1 MRRPP
6 DGVEIRQKLG
16 TALWSLVA
24 VLAWGRVACAAPEPE
39 RLSLWVT
46 SPWLTLMTRFVGGV
60 YVEVHPLSGWNERGQ
75 LVRFKRPPAG
85 ARIIALDRE
94 EKRAFDLSSVSGAR
108 VRLLFSDMPYL
119 RQGGAK
125 NFLDPAT
132 MPFLGQQILK
142 ALAAFDHE
150 NYQYYQRRLA
160 EFQSRLESTVGVGR
174 QLLSDI
180 SLLNLSSELALWMAA
195 AGNRHVTPSWEMTQS
210 WERGE
215 RLEVFERTLTEAQA
229 GHLFVIYDNQIP
241 LSLRSALETHPS
253 ALLLVL
259 PDVTQMED
267 LFLYLYD
274 QYMAVWNFA
283 RHGPT
288 PSRSSGTPRRF

>member
-1 MRRPP
+1 MRRP
-6 DGVEIRQKLG
+6 DDFREMRSGGRIFLG
-16 TALWSLVA
+16 ALVVLLVWGN
-24 VLAWGRVACAAPEPE
+24 LASAAPEPE
-39 RLSLWVT
+39 RLSIWVS
-46 SPWLTLMTRFVGGV
+46 SPWLALMTRFLGGV
-60 YVEVHPLSGWNERGQ
+60 YIEVHPLSGWNEKGQ

-85 ARIIALDRE
+85 ARIIALDRD
-94 EKRAFDLSSVSGAR
+94 EKRAFDLSSVSEAR

-119 RQGGAK
+119 RQGGER

-142 ALAAFDHE
+142 ALAAFDND

-180 SLLNLSSELALWMAA
+180 PVLNLSSELSLWMAA
-195 AGNRHVTPSWEMTQS
+195 AGKRHVTPSWEMSQA

-215 RLEVFERTLTEAQA
+215 RLEIFERTLGEAQA
-229 GHLFVIYDNQIP
+229 GHLFVLYDNNMSPTLQSY
-241 LSLRSALETHPS
+241 LSALPS

-259 PDVTQMED
+259 PDVSQVED

-283 RHGPT
+283 RHGLAPQRLMG
-288 PSRSSGTPRRF
+288 P